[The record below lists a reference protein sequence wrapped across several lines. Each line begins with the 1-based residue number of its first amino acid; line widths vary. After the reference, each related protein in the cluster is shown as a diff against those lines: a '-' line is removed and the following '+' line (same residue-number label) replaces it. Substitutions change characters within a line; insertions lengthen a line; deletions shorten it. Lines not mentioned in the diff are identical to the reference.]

1 VTPIILSQSR
11 LLPDRVKS
19 IVAPDE
25 PLTPGLLYV
34 GIATLTGSILAR
46 NRFLPTRLLLPPVFL
61 LTSAQHF
68 LPKTTHNLSA
78 YFGSLEERFLPSVAE
93 KHDIAK
99 AHSRMAWERVKEAT
113 KDGRGQVDKA
123 ASVAVDKVQ
132 ELTGLKLRETLG
144 WQKELVKAV
153 EEKVES
159 VKLDAE
165 KKLHVEKKVEKEG
178 EKKVEEAK
186 RLV

>member
-1 VTPIILSQSR
+1 M
-11 LLPDRVKS
+11 
-19 IVAPDE
+19 
-25 PLTPGLLYV
+25 
-34 GIATLTGSILAR
+34 
-46 NRFLPTRLLLPPVFL
+46 
-61 LTSAQHF
+61 
-68 LPKTTHNLSA
+68 
-78 YFGSLEERFLPSVAE
+78 PSVAE

-159 VKLDAE
+159 VKLDVE
-165 KKLHVEKKVEKEG
+165 KKLHVEEKKIEKEG
-178 EKKVEEAK
+178 EKKLEEAK